1 MYQVVSVLV
10 IIISI
15 LLVLIVLVQ
24 DSKGGGLASNFS
36 ASNQVMGVRK
46 TTDFLGKATWYLAGG
61 LLVLSFVAVMVLE
74 KPEVKSDAFDDKLEQ
89 IAQPETAMPNFP
101 TAPAESSETPAEE
114 TPTQE

>member
-61 LLVLSFVAVMVLE
+61 LLVLSFVAVMVLQ
-74 KPEVKSDAFDDKLEQ
+74 KPEAQSDNFDQKLEQ
-89 IAQPETAMPNFP
+89 IAQPETALPNFP
-101 TAPAESSETPAEE
+101 SAPAESGDAPAEE
-114 TPTQE
+114 TPAQ